1 MLKVSFSAAK
11 IAECGRVD
19 PASGWIKFHCLMGKG
34 YEKLFERMDWQIPD
48 DHTVR
53 QTLDGALE
61 GGYLVLTA
69 KDKLIDADVQLAF
82 KSMTGFQCLRLEL
95 EGRKGKGFRRELRFS
110 CTFKD
115 LDGLAKLEAYMNA
128 CDNARGV
135 LAVSYLKEPVQETIP
150 EPDENQL
157 TLDPERAAA
166 TSAEND

>member
-1 MLKVSFSAAK
+1 LKTIHTPDAPAMLKVSFSAAK

-95 EGRKGKGFRRELRFS
+95 EGRK
-110 CTFKD
+110 
-115 LDGLAKLEAYMNA
+115 
-128 CDNARGV
+128 
-135 LAVSYLKEPVQETIP
+135 ETIP